1 MKLYESRRFSSTYN
15 SLIDSVQ
22 GDEGESFV
30 DGTHHVSTRS
40 ERGRG
45 DILRSQST
53 QGVGML
59 IDLFIILQNGCSE
72 EAVYAKSQ
80 IEFADIGQGSNDKDL
95 TLLLVIRLQRAV
107 VDDTNSSLVEG

>member
-22 GDEGESFV
+22 GDEGESLV

-59 IDLFIILQNGCSE
+59 IDLFIVLQNGC
-72 EAVYAKSQ
+72 
-80 IEFADIGQGSNDKDL
+80 
-95 TLLLVIRLQRAV
+95 
-107 VDDTNSSLVEG
+107 